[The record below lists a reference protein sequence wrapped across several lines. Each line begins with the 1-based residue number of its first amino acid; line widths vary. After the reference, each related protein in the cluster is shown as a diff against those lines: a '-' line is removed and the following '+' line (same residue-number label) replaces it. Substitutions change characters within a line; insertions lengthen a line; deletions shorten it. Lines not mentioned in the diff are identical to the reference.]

1 MLTVMDYK
9 LKQVSWL
16 RLDFHYENEWKPMD
30 TLNQNAFKLQKDTN
44 TVYSMISRDVK
55 YMWLLANGLNALITR
70 STKDFYNNFVQG
82 KNVW

>member
-1 MLTVMDYK
+1 
-9 LKQVSWL
+9 
-16 RLDFHYENEWKPMD
+16 MD

-44 TVYSMISRDVK
+44 MVYNMISRDVK

-82 KNVW
+82 KRNSFVVKMFDSSKALRKRLK